1 MLPLTRDEAI
11 RWALD
16 ATDRHDKIEDRLLEL
31 EVFLRTTGLK
41 DAEREEAELLWDAHD
56 LCERET
62 LSAYAVLKLLD
73 PEACRRLREGDAP

>member
-1 MLPLTRDEAI
+1 MI

-16 ATDRHDKIEDRLLEL
+16 ATDRQKKIEERLLEL

-41 DAEREEAELLWDAHD
+41 DSEREEAELLWDAHD

-62 LSAYAVLKLLD
+62 LSAYAVLKLID
-73 PEACRRLREGDAP
+73 PEACRRLRKGDAP